1 MASGDTKT
9 EQMLNVLGNGGDA
22 SQFRGCCNTKTQNY
36 ILDAIDRMDSIETE
50 VEDLKNNPDVVDIVA
65 TYQDLLDYDT
75 STLTNNDIIRVLSDS
90 THNNKSS
97 FYRYNADT
105 QSFVFIGAIDNYVTN
120 TDYATSSIGGVVR
133 VTSDSGIQISSGGII
148 RTQRATDSE
157 IDAKTSAYK
166 PIVPANLD
174 YAVASIVGHHE
185 TMTQAQYDAIATK
198 DPNTYYY
205 IIEE

>member
-9 EQMLNVLGNGGDA
+9 EQMLNALGNGGDA

-36 ILDAIDRMDSIETE
+36 ILDAIDRMDNIETE
-50 VEDLKNNPDVVDIVA
+50 VEDLKNNPDVVDIVP

-75 STLTNNDIIRVLSDS
+75 STLTDNDIIRVLSDS
-90 THNNKSS
+90 THDNKSS
-97 FYRYNADT
+97 FYRYDADT

-120 TDYATSSIGGVVR
+120 TDYATNEVGGVVKVYSPNGIDIAASGTIR
-133 VTSDSGIQISSGGII
+133 V
-148 RTQRATDSE
+148 RCATTTE

-166 PIVPANLD
+166 PIVPSNLD

-185 TMTQAQYDAIATK
+185 TMTQAQYDAITTK
-198 DPNTYYY
+198 DPDTYYY